1 MPYYTDKFNLTDYSV
16 HFKKGMTLQYG
27 LVMYLPLFLI
37 GVIFSDI
44 EHLSKGFGR
53 PLDALRNINF
63 WVKIPINLVFLTIF
77 VVYGS
82 QTESSTC
89 ASKEVDDP
97 DACLFHKAVTFN
109 TIDKLPWKYLGA
121 VSGFVFA
128 LTSEYF

>member
-1 MPYYTDKFNLTDYSV
+1 M
-16 HFKKGMTLQYG
+16 
-27 LVMYLPLFLI
+27 MYLPVFVF

-44 EHLSKGFGR
+44 EHLTKGFGR
-53 PLDALRNINF
+53 PLDAIRNINF
-63 WVKIPINLVFLTIF
+63 WVKIPINLVFITIF

-89 ASKEVDDP
+89 AAKEVDDP
-97 DACLFHKAVTFN
+97 DACLFHKSVTFN
-109 TIDKLPWKYLGA
+109 TMDKLPWKYLGA

>member
-1 MPYYTDKFNLTDYSV
+1 MAIELWASFFVFLLAETVVFYKHRWAIYLAITTFLFVPYYTDKFNLTDYSV

-63 WVKIPINLVFLTIF
+63 WVKIPINLVFIVIF
-77 VVYGS
+77 MFYGS
-82 QTESSTC
+82 
-89 ASKEVDDP
+89 
-97 DACLFHKAVTFN
+97 L
-109 TIDKLPWKYLGA
+109 LGE
-121 VSGFVFA
+121 GKC
-128 LTSEYF
+128 